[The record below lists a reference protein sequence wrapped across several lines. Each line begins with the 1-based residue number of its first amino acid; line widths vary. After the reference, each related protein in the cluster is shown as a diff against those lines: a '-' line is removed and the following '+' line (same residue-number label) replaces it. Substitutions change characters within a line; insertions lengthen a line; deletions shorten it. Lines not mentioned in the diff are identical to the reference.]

1 MKKGRSPIV
10 YIAIC
15 LGFGVLVSVFI
26 YSYMKPTTVV
36 EAKVSIS
43 AGTILSADLVD
54 LKTVPAGGLPTGY
67 FKNINDVVGKTIAVS
82 RATGDYITSDVLTD
96 SASAGVPS
104 QLEAGH
110 VAIAVDVNR
119 ASAVGGILREGQTVT
134 IIGLL
139 TPDVLSNSNSGLS
152 ASQVNGQT
160 VISDTP
166 EAVVTS
172 VITYGSGTPT
182 PEPTQV
188 LGPIGRITITGIR
201 ILMVPQDFQYQEIAA
216 GTDQQTMFAN
226 DQATSKDTSIIV
238 LDVPDTNIE
247 IAHGYFVNPAT
258 LIAALDKYGSI
269 YLALES
275 SSLSTPESSTSANLT
290 INLADLYNTINQKA
304 EPTQAK

>member
-15 LGFGVLVSVFI
+15 LGFGVLVCVFL

-43 AGTILSADLVD
+43 AGTTLSADLVEI
-54 LKTVPAGGLPTGY
+54 KTVPAGGLPTGY
-67 FKNINDVVGKTIAVS
+67 FKNVKDVVGKTIAVS
-82 RATGDYITSDVLTD
+82 RTTGDYITSDALTD

-110 VAIAVDVNR
+110 VAIAIDVNR

-139 TPDVLSNSNSGLS
+139 TPDVLSTSSSSIS
-152 ASQVNGQT
+152 ASEFNGQT
-160 VISDTP
+160 AINGTP
-166 EAVVTS
+166 EAVTSS
-172 VITYGSGTPT
+172 VITYSGTPT

-188 LGPIGRITITGIR
+188 LGPLGRIAITGIR
-201 ILMVPQDFQYQEIAA
+201 ILMVPQDFQYQEIAS
-216 GTDQQTMFAN
+216 GTDQQTVLAN
-226 DQATSKDTSIIV
+226 QQATSKDTSIIV
-238 LDVPDTNIE
+238 LDVPNTKVE
-247 IAHGYFVNPAT
+247 IAPGYYVNPAT

-275 SSLSTPESSTSANLT
+275 SSESTTNDSSGADLT
-290 INLADLYNTINQKA
+290 INLADLYNTINQNA
-304 EPTQAK
+304 ETTPTK

>member
-36 EAKVSIS
+36 EAKESIS

-54 LKTVPAGGLPTGY
+54 IKTVPGSGLPSDI

-82 RATGDYITSDVLTD
+82 RAPGDYITSDVLTD
-96 SASAGVPS
+96 STSAGVPS

-110 VAIAVDVNR
+110 VAISIDVNR

-139 TPDVLSNSNSGLS
+139 TPDVLSTTSSAIS
-152 ASQVNGQT
+152 ASEVNGQT
-160 VISDTP
+160 AISETP
-166 EAVVTS
+166 EAVVSS
-172 VITYGSGTPT
+172 VITYSGTPT

-188 LGPIGRITITGIR
+188 LGPIGRIAITGIR
-201 ILMVPQDFQYQEIAA
+201 ILMVPQDFQYQEIAS

-226 DQATSKDTSIIV
+226 EQATNKDTSIIV
-238 LDVPDTNIE
+238 LDVPNTKVE
-247 IAHGYFVNPAT
+247 IAPGYFVNPAT

-275 SSLSTPESSTSANLT
+275 SSISTPNASSGAELT
-290 INLADLYNTINQKA
+290 INLADLYNTINKNT
-304 EPTQAK
+304 EPTPTK